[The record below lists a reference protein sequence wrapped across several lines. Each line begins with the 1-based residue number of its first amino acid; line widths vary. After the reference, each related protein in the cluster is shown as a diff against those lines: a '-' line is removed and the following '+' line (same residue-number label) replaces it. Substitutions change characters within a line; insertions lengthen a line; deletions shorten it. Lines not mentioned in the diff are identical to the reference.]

1 MCFQSSQN
9 LVMSKCVLKPL
20 GYWGHYNPLGIEK
33 EFNHVNIITI
43 CTSSNLS
50 KTLCLGATT

>member
-20 GYWGHYNPLGIEK
+20 GYWGHYNPLGIKK
-33 EFNHVNIITI
+33 ELNHVN
-43 CTSSNLS
+43 SNLHFI
-50 KTLCLGATT
+50 KFI